1 MQSLSRTICAINMAL
16 LGLLLFLQTIS
27 TLDIFRFLG
36 IATLL
41 PRLQNLTLSILGW
54 RKTNVMS
61 PLSFVQ
67 WHFYLLSPNLGITWP
82 PLSSLPRPHSP
93 SWLGILWAQLSSLS
107 SPEDQPVLILP
118 ITQVFLKVIVLP
130 LGRRIPRIS
139 SSSALRGSSS
149 SSHKRIPPS
158 SKRKSVV
165 KESMVVK
172 HTKQMALPNLLIMT
186 SIKPLVPLLLQVWLL
201 LFLLLILFLLSL
213 NQKLEHPSSLIDS
226 LSNALLKLVQS
237 VVYWHV
243 HKIEH

>member
-1 MQSLSRTICAINMAL
+1 
-16 LGLLLFLQTIS
+16 
-27 TLDIFRFLG
+27 
-36 IATLL
+36 
-41 PRLQNLTLSILGW
+41 
-54 RKTNVMS
+54 
-61 PLSFVQ
+61 
-67 WHFYLLSPNLGITWP
+67 
-82 PLSSLPRPHSP
+82 
-93 SWLGILWAQLSSLS
+93 
-107 SPEDQPVLILP
+107 VLILP

-226 LSNALLKLVQS
+226 LSNTLLKLV
-237 VVYWHV
+237 
-243 HKIEH
+243 